1 MKTIVCVWS
10 VYILRCGMKSP
21 GLNCR
26 RQSMWLANLF
36 VILNTYLL
44 RLTYR
49 TDLYQTCVADMGL
62 DFYNLRLVN

>member
-1 MKTIVCVWS
+1 
-10 VYILRCGMKSP
+10 MKSP

-36 VILNTYLL
+36 VNLNTYLL

-49 TDLYQTCVADMGL
+49 TGLYQTCVADMGL
-62 DFYNLRLVN
+62 DFYNLRLIN